1 MTSPGPV
8 ATPVT
13 ELGPPAGP
21 GARLG
26 RGAALALAGLVAVLA
41 VLTSGAGPA
50 GAGAE
55 AAGGAPPRQAEEE
68 RLGTMGGRVFVEE
81 GAEDRP
87 VAGVTLVVRRG
98 STVVTEETTDAEGQ
112 WEAEVPV
119 GTYTVTLDQETL
131 PDGVDLRDEDRGT
144 LGPERVGPNLR
155 RTFAFPLG
163 ERVIGPSFADRFGD
177 RLGAGVRVGLIVG
190 MAAIGLSLVFGV
202 TGLVNFAHGELVTFG
217 ALVVYFLSSARGGVP
232 QLSLVVASVL
242 TVACGLLLGAALEGG
257 VFGPLR
263 RRGTGNVALI
273 VFTIGMSLLL
283 RYTYLVVF
291 DNNPRPLR
299 QYATQRAVFLGLAP
313 KDLVVCAVAVV
324 AMVGVGLLLQGT
336 RLGTAMRAVADDRD
350 LAESSGIDV
359 RRIILAVWAVGT
371 GLAALGGVLFAVAE
385 QVDWDLG
392 YQQLLLM
399 FAAVVLGGLGS
410 AYGAMVGGMIVGLAS
425 EVSTLWIPNDFKTAV
440 SLGVLVVVLL
450 LRPQGVLGVRER
462 LG

>member
-1 MTSPGPV
+1 MAAV
-8 ATPVT
+8 APDARDT
-13 ELGPPAGP
+13 PAGP
-21 GARLG
+21 PPLAPRAR
-26 RGAALALAGLVAVLA
+26 RAARVLAAVVLLALAVAGSTALGA
-41 VLTSGAGPA
+41 SASGAAPA
-50 GAGAE
+50 R
-55 AAGGAPPRQAEEE
+55 PHQAEDEE
-68 RLGTMGGRVFVEE
+68 LGTMGGRVFVEE
-81 GAEDRP
+81 GREDRP
-87 VAGVTLVVRRG
+87 VAGVELVVRQG
-98 STVVTEETTDAEGQ
+98 GEIVTEVTTDAEGA

-119 GTYTVTLDQETL
+119 GDDYTVTIVTDSL
-131 PDGVDLRDEDRGT
+131 PDGVDLRDGDRAT

-163 ERVIGPSFADRFGD
+163 ERVAGPPFYERAAN
-177 RLGAGVRVGLIVG
+177 RLAAGLRLGLIVG

-217 ALVVYFLSSARGGVP
+217 ALAVYFFSTAQGGVP
-232 QLSLVVASVL
+232 QMSVI
-242 TVACGLLLGAALEGG
+242 VGGGLAVLAGIAFGGALEAA

-263 RRGTGNVALI
+263 KKGTGNVALI

-299 QYATQRAVFLGLAP
+299 QYASQKAVFLGLAP
-313 KDLVVCAVAVV
+313 KDLVVIAVAAA
-324 AMVGVGLLLQGT
+324 AMLGVGLLLQGT

-359 RRIILAVWAVGT
+359 RRIIFAVWAVGG
-371 GLAALGGVLFAVAE
+371 GLAALGGVLFSTAE
-385 QVDWDLG
+385 KVDWDLG

-410 AYGAMVGGMIVGLAS
+410 AYGAMVGGLIVGVAS
-425 EVSTLWIPNDFKTAV
+425 ELSTLWIPVDFKTAV
-440 SLGVLVVVLL
+440 ALGVLIIVLL